1 MLSVPENDFSAK
13 NRLLYIIEAAVE
25 YFIYL
30 MVTDAFFATLL
41 TRNGVSDAVTGI
53 ISQLAALSFLAQ
65 LSSVIYKKSTGI
77 KRWITRMH
85 LANQLMFVSLYLI
98 PLFGCPKWL
107 STLLFAV
114 LFLGGNIIS
123 NIISPF
129 KYSYMMSFV
138 PGNSRGTFTA
148 TKEIVSL
155 ISGMIFT
162 FIMGALVD
170 YYHAAGEDNI
180 GFFVCGITILTLSLV
195 HLAVMLLIKD
205 PNDSVN
211 PKNDNTKE
219 TKVNLWLSIKES
231 FTDKIIGKLML
242 IDIIWNFG
250 VGICIPFYGVYKIN
264 ELGFSLKYVSILS
277 VLYAVSRVAFSKP
290 FGRYA
295 DKRSWSKLLIRCF
308 LIALA
313 AFFINI
319 FTVPSNGRVM
329 FTVYYC
335 VYAVSM
341 AGINSGVM
349 NIIYD
354 YVEKDKIHKAF
365 GIKYA
370 AGGVSSFIASLIGG
384 KILSVIQN
392 NGNKIFG
399 ITIYAQQ
406 VLTLAALMI
415 TIAVIV
421 YMIKVIDK
429 LPRINK

>member
-1 MLSVPENDFSAK
+1 MLSVPEIDYSAR
-13 NRLLYIIEAAVE
+13 NRLLYIIEAGVE

-30 MVTDAFFATLL
+30 LITDAFFATLL
-41 TRNGVSDAVTGI
+41 TRNGVSDAATGV

-65 LSSVIYKKSTGI
+65 LSSVIYNKPTGI
-77 KRWITRMH
+77 KRWITKMH

-98 PLFGCPKWL
+98 PLFGFPKWL

-114 LFLGGNIIS
+114 MFLGGNIIS
-123 NIISPF
+123 NIIFPF

-138 PGNSRGTFTA
+138 PGISRGTFTA

-162 FIMGALVD
+162 FIMGAVVD
-170 YYHAAGEDNI
+170 YFHAAGEDNK
-180 GFFVCGITILTLSLV
+180 GFFVCGLTILTLSAV

-205 PNDSVN
+205 PNDSET
-211 PKNDNTKE
+211 PKNHNTKE
-219 TKVNLWLSIKES
+219 DKTSLWLSIKES
-231 FTDKIIGKLML
+231 FTDKTICKLML

-277 VLYAVSRVAFSKP
+277 ILYAVSRVTFSKP

-295 DKRSWSKLLIRCF
+295 DKHSWSKLLIRCF
-308 LIALA
+308 MIASA
-313 AFFINI
+313 AFSINI
-319 FTVPSNGRVM
+319 FTVPSNGHWM
-329 FTVYYC
+329 FALYYC
-335 VYAVSM
+335 IYAISM

-354 YVEKDKIHKAF
+354 YVDKDKIHKAF

-384 KILSVIQN
+384 NILSVIQN

-406 VLTLAALMI
+406 VLTFAALII
-415 TIAVIV
+415 TLTLIV
-421 YMIKVIDK
+421 YLIKVIDK
-429 LPRINK
+429 LPKIKQ